1 MANAENVHSELR
13 RQPSYYLETFDVKVT
28 SIGRVGGREEDTS
41 TRLDVR
47 LLVRRSDDGQ
57 TNLSV
62 LMVKKN
68 EIKDVT
74 FDIMNLHRYNILI
87 MYIHNKCVFSLTD
100 STMYGLEC
108 ITMSVCKKTTL
119 ILLL

>member
-28 SIGRVGGREEDTS
+28 SIGRVGGREEDV
-41 TRLDVR
+41 RLDVR
-47 LLVRRSDDGQ
+47 LLVRKSERDDRK
-57 TNLSV
+57 TNIQV

-74 FDIMNLHRYNILI
+74 FDTMNLHRYIIL
-87 MYIHNKCVFSLTD
+87 
-100 STMYGLEC
+100 
-108 ITMSVCKKTTL
+108 
-119 ILLL
+119 